1 MEPWRQWLI
10 GTGWDGLQ
18 ILQTNPLSGQPI
30 TPLEQ
35 QWLNNWIA
43 AGLTNKDGS
52 PKPGYPLVE
61 LIEKMRNHPHQY
73 WDKKIKEYIRAL
85 GDQEQSDF
93 PIKQLVVHREL
104 DRIPRQ
110 ARKAAWIAFGKTE
123 AGKAATMDGAM
134 QQEIK
139 DRLRKGDHTL

>member
-30 TPLEQ
+30 TPQEQ

-73 WDKKIKEYIRAL
+73 WDKKIKDIGSLYTTGFNKRLQAICLEYRNYSYIR
-85 GDQEQSDF
+85 F
-93 PIKQLVVHREL
+93 I
-104 DRIPRQ
+104 
-110 ARKAAWIAFGKTE
+110 
-123 AGKAATMDGAM
+123 
-134 QQEIK
+134 
-139 DRLRKGDHTL
+139 